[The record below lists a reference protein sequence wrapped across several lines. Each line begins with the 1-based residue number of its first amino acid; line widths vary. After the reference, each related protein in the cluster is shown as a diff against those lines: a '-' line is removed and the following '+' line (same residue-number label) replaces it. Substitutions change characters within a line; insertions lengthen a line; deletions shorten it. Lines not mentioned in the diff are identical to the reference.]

1 MFKVRSKLLVPNPA
15 GLLHRPR
22 VCTGL
27 ERGLECKLT
36 LVCAPAGYGKTS
48 ALVDFARH
56 SPLPVCWYTGDE
68 HDRDLV
74 TFVEYL
80 VGAIG
85 ERFPGFGA
93 RTRAASGSLL
103 GDAEHTTHFFH
114 DPSDVIGE
122 FVNEIVEIDAPFVV
136 VVDNY
141 DALDGA
147 FGIRT
152 FVSRLLQVMPFN
164 CHLMLG
170 SRVLASVPI
179 THLVAKRQLAGLT
192 DGDLRFSPQEIQAL
206 LHLSHVPVTESQAEA
221 LAANAEGWI
230 TGVLLLADLL
240 HEGARA
246 ILLDAERVIT
256 EAHESAYEY
265 LAKEVLSLQ
274 PPDVQDFLRTS
285 AVLEEMSLPLCREVL
300 QIEQPQALLAEVR
313 RRSLFV
319 TEFGSGAAATYRY
332 HNLFRDFLHQ
342 QLRQHDPARY
352 TELHRRAAHLFE
364 RESDARNVLIP
375 PIRDV
380 EGAVYHYLAAEAYPE
395 ATTLMERVAMEWFT
409 RGRVETLL
417 GWAEALPEEARAQ
430 APRLSLYQSRAL
442 TDRYD
447 YEEARQALAYA
458 EAGFAAQK
466 DQSDLRDAR
475 DVLIPLI
482 PPMRAHMARVHNQRA
497 RLSFLAG
504 RYEDAIAQAQQALE
518 GLAPDETL
526 ERAQAQRHVGRAYVG
541 MGRLAEGVVELG
553 AALAL
558 FRQVGSLY
566 DVANLLQDLTVA
578 LTAQG
583 RFDEAA
589 ACVNEALTIGR
600 RLGAPA
606 LLAGVLNDAG
616 CLYYA
621 RGEYREALDLYEEGL
636 AAAQRGNARRL
647 QAYILVGMAD
657 LYRDVGAYERA
668 APLYDAGWHMVHES
682 EPGLAVYVLAAQASM
697 ARWQGDHAGAL
708 ALLAQARQLARDKGL
723 DFEEHGLL
731 PMDEGMVLVESV
743 TFPKEPDLAGRS
755 VLLHP
760 GGEIAAGLRLLED
773 AAHFLEQRQAK
784 RELARARFLLAK
796 AHLQMGD
803 QGRALEELHRAMGLA
818 AEIGTRQFAVVEGQ
832 HAEPLLRL
840 GVAASIPGCREV
852 AEGVQQLRTF
862 REEQRPA
869 GIQEGAEETSGRI
882 EIYAFGEGRVVRD
895 GHPVSPA
902 EWHTAQARELFFYI
916 LLHGPLER
924 DAIGLEFWPDASSK
938 KMVDSFHTALYRIR
952 RAAGA
957 NVIVTEG
964 GQYRLGE
971 VDYWFDVREFEALV
985 ERARLLPPHDVQAEN
1000 LWQRAVALYRG
1011 DLLPEVERV
1020 WCVPK
1025 RETLRDMVI
1034 EALSGIGQH
1043 HAARRDFEQ
1052 AAGWYRHAL
1061 QLDELREDLHRH
1073 VMHCYAEAGRRA
1085 EALAQYRRCQ
1095 EILERELSIE
1105 PSPETQALYA
1115 HIAGKKPG

>member
-1 MFKVRSKLLVPNPA
+1 MSLSAPPLVRSKLLVPNPA

-122 FVNEIVEIDAPFVV
+122 FVNEIVEIDSPFVV

-152 FVSRLLQVMPFN
+152 FVSRLLEVMPFN

-179 THLVAKRQLAGLT
+179 THLVAKRQLAGLS

-206 LHLSHVPVTESQAEA
+206 LCLSHVPVTESQAEA

-240 HEGARA
+240 REGARA
-246 ILLDAERVIT
+246 ILLDAERAIT

-265 LAKEVLSLQ
+265 LAREVLSLQ

-364 RESDARNVLIP
+364 RESDARNVLVP

-380 EGAVYHYLAAEAYPE
+380 EGAVYHYLAAEAYPA

-447 YEEARQALAYA
+447 YERAQQALAHA
-458 EAGFAAQK
+458 EAGFMAQK
-466 DQSDLRDAR
+466 GLA
-475 DVLIPLI
+475 DVPT
-482 PPMRAHMARVHNQRA
+482 RAHMARVHNQRA

-504 RYEDAIAQAQQALE
+504 RYEDAIAQAQRALE

-541 MGRLAEGVVELG
+541 MGRLAEGVVELR

-566 DVANLLQDLTVA
+566 DVANLLQDLTVV

-589 ACVNEALTIGR
+589 ACVNEALAIGR

-647 QAYILVGMAD
+647 EAYILVGMAD

-668 APLYDAGWHMVHES
+668 APLYEAGWQMVHES
-682 EPGLAVYVLAAQASM
+682 EPGLAVYVLAAQARM
-697 ARWQGDHAGAL
+697 ARWKGDHTRAL
-708 ALLAQARQLARDKGL
+708 SLLAQAHQLARDKGL
-723 DFEEHGLL
+723 EFEERGLL
-731 PMDEGMVLVESV
+731 PMDEGIVLVESV
-743 TFPKEPDLAGRS
+743 TFPKEPDLSGR
-755 VLLHP
+755 
-760 GGEIAAGLRLLED
+760 GGEIAAGLRLLRD
-773 AAHFLEQRQAK
+773 AAHFLEQRQAR
-784 RELARARFLLAK
+784 RELARACFLLAK
-796 AHLQMGD
+796 AHLLIGD
-803 QGRALEELHRAMGLA
+803 QARALEELRRALGLA
-818 AEIGTRQFAVVEGQ
+818 GKIGTHQFAIAEGQ

-840 GVAASIPGCREV
+840 GVAAGIPGCREV
-852 AEGVQQLRTF
+852 VEGVQRLKTF
-862 REEQRPA
+862 KEAQGPTA
-869 GIQEGAEETSGRI
+869 IQEAEEGTSGRI

-895 GHPVSPA
+895 GHPVSLA
-902 EWHTAQARELFFYI
+902 EWHTAQARELFFYV

-924 DAIGLEFWPDASSK
+924 DAIGLVFWPDASSK

-957 NVIVTEG
+957 NAIVTEG
-964 GQYRLGE
+964 GQYGLGD
-971 VDYWFDVREFEALV
+971 VDYWFDVREFEALI
-985 ERARLLPPHDVQAEN
+985 ERARLLPPRDVQAEN

-1034 EALSGIGQH
+1034 EALIGIGQH

-1052 AAGWYRHAL
+1052 AVGWYRHAL

-1105 PSPETQALYA
+1105 PSPETQALVK